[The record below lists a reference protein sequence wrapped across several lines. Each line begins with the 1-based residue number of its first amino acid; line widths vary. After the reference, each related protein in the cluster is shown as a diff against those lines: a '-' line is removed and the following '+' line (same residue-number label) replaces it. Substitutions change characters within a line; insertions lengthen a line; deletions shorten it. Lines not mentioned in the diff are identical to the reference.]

1 MKRVRT
7 SCEEGSETNVLDDS
21 KKSKIRVLEG
31 SETSV
36 IDDSKES
43 ETSVLDDSNESKT
56 SGIDDSKESG
66 TSVLDDSKSRVLS
79 VPRVRAF
86 FATHPKLEPYVTK
99 FACSCDASFL
109 GTGTFGIVFA
119 VTNQDGC
126 VAVKISEIDTIFTPH
141 VLNEQGQ
148 LCLPV
153 LDSIIA
159 LDGVT
164 CLRHYKTT
172 HSRKTKWILEQTM
185 DLHRRQIDEVI
196 TPVSPPGE
204 IINGCRNLLSSVM
217 ILYSLG
223 LIHEDLKSANIL
235 HDGKKPVIC
244 DLDAVIREEE
254 YRPDSTTPPF
264 SCWWMPVEANRL
276 LSVFAT
282 IIQCITKKPQ
292 LFRIGYL
299 DIFPRFM
306 SSACISPLDRLPIIL
321 ENILGYQQEQKVID
335 MMVSMMCAIA
345 LAYNGNHTHRC
356 EFIAFINKH
365 FPEVRIFV

>member
-1 MKRVRT
+1 MKRIRT
-7 SCEEGSETNVLDDS
+7 PCDEESGTSGEEDS
-21 KKSKIRVLEG
+21 KGPKIRVLEG
-31 SETSV
+31 SGP
-36 IDDSKES
+36 
-43 ETSVLDDSNESKT
+43 

-66 TSVLDDSKSRVLS
+66 TSGIDDSQSKVLS
-79 VPRVRAF
+79 DPRVKKF
-86 FATHPKLEPYVTK
+86 LATHSKLEPYVRE
-99 FACSCDASFL
+99 FAGSRKARFIGC
-109 GTGTFGIVFA
+109 GTFGIVFA
-119 VTNQDGC
+119 VAKKGVS
-126 VAVKISEIDTIFTPH
+126 VAVKISEIDSRFVPH

-148 LCLPV
+148 LRLPV

-164 CLRHYKTT
+164 CLRHYETT
-172 HSRKTKWILEQTM
+172 HRENTKWILKQTM

-196 TPVSPPGE
+196 TPVSPPGK
-204 IINGCRNLLSSVM
+204 IINGCRYLLSSVM

-235 HDGKKPVIC
+235 HDGKKPVIS

-264 SCWWMPVEANRL
+264 SCWWMSVEANRL

-282 IIQCITKKPQ
+282 IVQCITKKPH
-292 LFRIGYL
+292 LFRIGNL
-299 DIFPRFM
+299 DIFPQFM
-306 SSACISPLDRLPIIL
+306 SSACLSPLDQLPSIL

-335 MMVSMMCAIA
+335 MMVAMMCAIA
-345 LAYNGNHTHRC
+345 LAYNGNHKHRC

>member
-1 MKRVRT
+1 MKRVRK
-7 SCEEGSETNVLDDS
+7 SCEEGSETSVIDDS

-31 SETSV
+31 SKTSV

-43 ETSVLDDSNESKT
+43 ETS
-56 SGIDDSKESG
+56 GIEDSKKSE
-66 TSVLDDSKSRVLS
+66 TSVIDDSKSRVLS
-79 VPRVRAF
+79 DPRVRAF
-86 FATHPKLEPYVTK
+86 FAAHPKLEPCVTK

-119 VTNQDGC
+119 VTNQNGC
-126 VAVKISEIDTIFTPH
+126 VAVKISEIDIIFTPH
-141 VLNEQGQ
+141 VLNDQGQ
-148 LCLPV
+148 LRIPV

-164 CLRHYKTT
+164 CLRHYNTT
-172 HSRKTKWILEQTM
+172 YSRKTKWILEQTM
-185 DLHRRQIDEVI
+185 DLHRRQINEVI
-196 TPVSPPGE
+196 TPASPPGE
-204 IINGCRNLLSSVM
+204 IINGCRDLLSCVM
-217 ILYSLG
+217 ILYSRG

-235 HDGKKPVIC
+235 HDGTKPVIC
-244 DLDAVIREEE
+244 DVDAIVKQKQ
-254 YRPDSTTPPF
+254 YTPHSTTPPF
-264 SCWWMPVEANRL
+264 SCWWMTVEANRL

-282 IIQCITKKPQ
+282 IIQCITKKPH

-306 SSACISPLDRLPIIL
+306 SSACVSPLDHLPSIL
-321 ENILGYQQEQKVID
+321 QNILGYQQEQKVID
-335 MMVSMMCAIA
+335 IMVAMMCAIA

>member
-7 SCEEGSETNVLDDS
+7 SCKEGSETSVIDDS

-43 ETSVLDDSNESKT
+43 ETSVLDDSNESK
-56 SGIDDSKESG
+56 IRVLEESK
-66 TSVLDDSKSRVLS
+66 TSVLCDL
-79 VPRVRAF
+79 RVREF
-86 FATHPKLEPYVTK
+86 LTTHQNLKPYVQDFVDSQNPK
-99 FACSCDASFL
+99 FV

-126 VAVKISEIDTIFTPH
+126 VAVKISEIDTLFTPH
-141 VLNEQGQ
+141 VLNQQGQ
-148 LCLPV
+148 LRLPV
-153 LDSIIA
+153 LDRIIA

-164 CLRHYKTT
+164 CLKHYKTT

-185 DLHRRQIDEVI
+185 DFHHRQINEEI
-196 TPVSPPGE
+196 TPGSPPGE
-204 IINGCRNLLSSVM
+204 IINGCRDLLSSVM
-217 ILYSLG
+217 ILYSLS

-244 DLDAVIREEE
+244 DVDAVVEEKE
-254 YRPDSTTPPF
+254 YTHDSTTPPF

-282 IIQCITKKPQ
+282 IIQCITKKPH

-306 SSACISPLDRLPIIL
+306 SSACVSPLVHLPSIL

-335 MMVSMMCAIA
+335 TMVAMMCAIA

>member
-7 SCEEGSETNVLDDS
+7 PCGEESETSVIVDS
-21 KKSKIRVLEG
+21 NKSKIRVLEG

-36 IDDSKES
+36 IDDSKR
-43 ETSVLDDSNESKT
+43 
-56 SGIDDSKESG
+56 
-66 TSVLDDSKSRVLS
+66 RVLS
-79 VPRVRAF
+79 DPHVRKF
-86 FATHPKLEPYVTK
+86 LTTYSKLEPCVTK

-126 VAVKISEIDTIFTPH
+126 VAVKFSEIDSRFVTH

-148 LCLPV
+148 LRLPV

-159 LDGVT
+159 LGCGIT
-164 CLRHYKTT
+164 CLKHYETIY
-172 HSRKTKWILEQTM
+172 SGNTKWILKQTM

-204 IINGCRNLLSSVM
+204 IINVFRNLLSSVM

-306 SSACISPLDRLPIIL
+306 SSACVSPLVHFPSIL

-335 MMVSMMCAIA
+335 MMVAMMCAIA

-365 FPEVRIFV
+365 FPEVQIFV